1 MQAASQAYFVFLQV
15 SQLLLACLL
24 QCRWLLCGLHSI
36 IFAFQDSDAPSG
48 ADCNKLQNYCLLL
61 LLPGIHETCLHMAPV
76 IQLPI
81 VTPCCDTGENPPTLT
96 WVGTGTCLGVCSLGA
111 SPLILGKV
119 FGDLCLTLRWVVTPG
134 KCLLLGIFLFQ
145 DKD

>member
-1 MQAASQAYFVFLQV
+1 M
-15 SQLLLACLL
+15 
-24 QCRWLLCGLHSI
+24 
-36 IFAFQDSDAPSG
+36 
-48 ADCNKLQNYCLLL
+48 
-61 LLPGIHETCLHMAPV
+61 HMAPV
-76 IQLPI
+76 NSLPF

-111 SPLILGKV
+111 SPLMLGKV

-134 KCLLLGIFLFQ
+134 KCLLFGIFLFQ